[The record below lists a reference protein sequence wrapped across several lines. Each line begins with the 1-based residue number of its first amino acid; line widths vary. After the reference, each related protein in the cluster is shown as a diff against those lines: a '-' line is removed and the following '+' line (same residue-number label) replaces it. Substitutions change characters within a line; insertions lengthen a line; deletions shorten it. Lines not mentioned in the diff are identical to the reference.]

1 MSLYG
6 GVLLAYGRLKQDCM
20 ICDFR
25 DIDPFR
31 SRPADAGCARA
42 VGCVRWCSALGKFKI
57 EQHRREA
64 EERQNEN
71 RVYMNAMFA
80 MLNGWEVVA
89 ILAVVLILFGAKRLP
104 ELARGLGQ
112 GIKEFKK
119 SSREIQDEIQQAIDV
134 DAPPPPPRRVTPPAE
149 TTTARTT
156 EASAPAQTAAQPKPE
171 HV

>member
-1 MSLYG
+1 
-6 GVLLAYGRLKQDCM
+6 
-20 ICDFR
+20 
-25 DIDPFR
+25 
-31 SRPADAGCARA
+31 
-42 VGCVRWCSALGKFKI
+42 
-57 EQHRREA
+57 
-64 EERQNEN
+64 
-71 RVYMNAMFA
+71 MNAMFA